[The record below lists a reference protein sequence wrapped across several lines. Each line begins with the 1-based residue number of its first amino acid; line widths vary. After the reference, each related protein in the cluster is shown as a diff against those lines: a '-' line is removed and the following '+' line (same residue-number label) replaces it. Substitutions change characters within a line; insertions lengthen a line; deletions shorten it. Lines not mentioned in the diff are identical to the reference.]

1 MEKADHRNGEKRRR
15 EMDMIHG
22 SLWDKILL
30 FALPLAL
37 TGMLQQLF
45 NAADIAVLGRFAGK
59 HAMAAAGSNNAFIAL
74 VVNLFVGLSLGANV
88 LISRYTG
95 RGDHEGVSRAVST
108 AVTVALLSGLCAAG
122 IGLLATRPILELM
135 QVPPALRE
143 MAGTYLRIYF
153 LGMPFIMLYNFES
166 AIFRSRGD
174 TRTPLIVLAS
184 AGMVNVGLNL
194 FFVLLCGMNVDGV
207 AIATVLSNVLS
218 SGIMF
223 LMLSRSQGPVRIR
236 IRSLGIHG
244 GQLKQMMR
252 IGIPAGV
259 QGMLF
264 SVANM
269 VIQSGVNSLGPDVVA
284 GSSAAFNVEIFVYF
298 VVNAFGQA
306 ATTFI
311 GQNHGAGDL
320 KRCRRVTALCMIM
333 AVGIGEILGILVY
346 AGGPHLIGLF
356 NSDPSVIRWG
366 MIRMSFI
373 TIWEGAY
380 APIEALSGVMRGYG
394 YSMVPA
400 LVSVLGICV
409 LRVLWVLTVF
419 SRHRTMNVLMT
430 AFPISFVV
438 TSGVLILLYFVL
450 RRRMQETA

>member
-1 MEKADHRNGEKRRR
+1 M
-15 EMDMIHG
+15 
-22 SLWDKILL
+22 
-30 FALPLAL
+30 
-37 TGMLQQLF
+37 
-45 NAADIAVLGRFAGK
+45 
-59 HAMAAAGSNNAFIAL
+59 
-74 VVNLFVGLSLGANV
+74 
-88 LISRYTG
+88 
-95 RGDHEGVSRAVST
+95 
-108 AVTVALLSGLCAAG
+108 
-122 IGLLATRPILELM
+122 
-135 QVPPALRE
+135 
-143 MAGTYLRIYF
+143 
-153 LGMPFIMLYNFES
+153 
-166 AIFRSRGD
+166 
-174 TRTPLIVLAS
+174 
-184 AGMVNVGLNL
+184 
-194 FFVLLCGMNVDGV
+194 
-207 AIATVLSNVLS
+207 
-218 SGIMF
+218 
-223 LMLSRSQGPVRIR
+223 
-236 IRSLGIHG
+236 
-244 GQLKQMMR
+244 
-252 IGIPAGV
+252 
-259 QGMLF
+259 
-264 SVANM
+264 
-269 VIQSGVNSLGPDVVA
+269 
-284 GSSAAFNVEIFVYF
+284 
-298 VVNAFGQA
+298 VNAFGQA

-311 GQNHGAGDL
+311 GQNHGASDL

-450 RRRMQETA
+450 RRRMQGTA